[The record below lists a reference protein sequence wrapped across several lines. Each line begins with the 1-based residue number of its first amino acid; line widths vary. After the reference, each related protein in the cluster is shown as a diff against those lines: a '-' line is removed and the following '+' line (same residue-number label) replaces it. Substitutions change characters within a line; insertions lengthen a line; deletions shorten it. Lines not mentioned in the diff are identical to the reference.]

1 MDGLAMKRSWRSVE
15 QKDGAHKQQ
24 TSTPDSS
31 TDLRSR
37 RRTSNT
43 LRQTDRQTDQPD
55 EQKGQA
61 DEQTRRRGDETMALA
76 VPDGGLT
83 LHRDAAS
90 SQFLR
95 LNLPQSTLADLL
107 QVLND
112 SSLPA
117 AAAPRLRLG
126 KHPSLLINSKSTPF
140 HAYPQTSRSEIYQH
154 GSSQSQNHGHGHG
167 QSQSQSQ
174 SQDGGLYFSGV
185 LSHSL
190 EVQKAKEATAATDE
204 ALTNLE
210 RSLNAFEKG
219 KESRRTPLIATIDH
233 MRALGAGDSRSATG
247 REAASLARKST
258 SRADQEKERFF
269 KNANASRSTPAS
281 PALAPLSP
289 LPPAAA
295 DRENQRLEAIRTP
308 LIHLLAIRPVSAKF
322 LASRTRCN
330 AADVLALTTKLCTP
344 NRLDGSKFDL
354 KDKVYKDL
362 DVWSFPYPS
371 DEERTEAIEN
381 AISAFDRMRISKADR
396 LWQTLL
402 PKHERGK
409 GKVLSRL
416 NLRTQAQTTQQQQQQ
431 QSRLQ
436 APEEGGGYG
445 TGNESEGPTAPDHQ
459 SMTTT
464 AATPTIPPA
473 ASRDPDRFKSAEFI
487 LDSDEE
493 EAAANSIVAS
503 SKPTLAATTTTTT
516 TSTAQRGRPPKTKK
530 VPVKRQPPSAIS
542 APTTT
547 TTTTRPANVTSPLK
561 PSPLGS
567 SPPTNASD
575 VDVPSG
581 RPSSTK
587 SRPHSNSHSSSSS
600 SPLIHHLPRKIPP
613 AQPAKSRP
621 TPPSTATSTSTSA
634 STSALPSAS
643 TAPAKPGALKRKTR
657 PAEDTRPP
665 PTSSTSTS
673 SAIGLG
679 IHASEP
685 KRRRPSSISS
695 TTTSSLSQPESM
707 HSGSGSGSG
716 SASPPISQTILRA
729 RLRTKSAQFKQYY
742 AKYRLLHEEMMA
754 RSRNGM
760 DYDIDIEQIRKL
772 ERQHAH
778 LQKMKQEIW
787 DEDRRLRM
795 SS

>member
-1 MDGLAMKRSWRSVE
+1 
-15 QKDGAHKQQ
+15 
-24 TSTPDSS
+24 
-31 TDLRSR
+31 
-37 RRTSNT
+37 
-43 LRQTDRQTDQPD
+43 
-55 EQKGQA
+55 
-61 DEQTRRRGDETMALA
+61 MALA

-154 GSSQSQNHGHGHG
+154 GSSQSQNHGHGHGHG

-473 ASRDPDRFKSAEFI
+473 AAKPAAKKRGGLEKALSSKRGPKPKSTPAATLTGKVTKKTEKKTPAAGSAASLKSRDPDRFKSAEFI

-516 TSTAQRGRPPKTKK
+516 ISTAQRGRPPKTKK

-657 PAEDTRPP
+657 PAEDTRPL

>member
-1 MDGLAMKRSWRSVE
+1 
-15 QKDGAHKQQ
+15 
-24 TSTPDSS
+24 
-31 TDLRSR
+31 
-37 RRTSNT
+37 
-43 LRQTDRQTDQPD
+43 
-55 EQKGQA
+55 
-61 DEQTRRRGDETMALA
+61 MALA

-112 SSLPA
+112 PSLPA

-126 KHPSLLINSKSTPF
+126 KHPSLLINCKPTPF

-154 GSSQSQNHGHGHG
+154 GGSQSQDASAGG
-167 QSQSQSQ
+167 
-174 SQDGGLYFSGV
+174 DGGLYFSGV

-219 KESRRTPLIATIDH
+219 KESRRTPLIATIDQ

-269 KNANASRSTPAS
+269 KNANASRSTPVS
-281 PALAPLSP
+281 PALVPLSP

-295 DRENQRLEAIRTP
+295 AATTTDRENQRLEAIRTP

-322 LASRTRCN
+322 LAARTRCN
-330 AADVLALTTKLCTP
+330 NADVLALTNKLCTP

-416 NLRTQAQTTQQQQQQ
+416 NLRTQPQGQAQTQQQ

-436 APEEGGGYG
+436 VQEEGGYG
-445 TGNESEGPTAPDHQ
+445 TGNESEGPAAPDQ

-464 AATPTIPPA
+464 TTPTISHHPPTAKPA
-473 ASRDPDRFKSAEFI
+473 AKKRGGLEKALSSKRGPKPKSTPAATLTGKVTKKTEKKTPAAGSAASLKSRDADRFKSSEFI

-503 SKPTLAATTTTTT
+503 SKPTLAATTTPTTTAAAATTTTTT

-530 VPVKRQPPSAIS
+530 VPARRQPPSAIS
-542 APTTT
+542 APTTS
-547 TTTTRPANVTSPLK
+547 TTTRPANVTSPLK

-575 VDVPSG
+575 VDVPSA
-581 RPSSTK
+581 RPSTTK

-665 PTSSTSTS
+665 PASSTSTA
-673 SAIGLG
+673 AIGLG

>member
-1 MDGLAMKRSWRSVE
+1 
-15 QKDGAHKQQ
+15 
-24 TSTPDSS
+24 
-31 TDLRSR
+31 
-37 RRTSNT
+37 
-43 LRQTDRQTDQPD
+43 
-55 EQKGQA
+55 
-61 DEQTRRRGDETMALA
+61 MALA

-154 GSSQSQNHGHGHG
+154 GSSQSQNHGHG
-167 QSQSQSQ
+167 QSQSQ

-219 KESRRTPLIATIDH
+219 KESRRTPLIATIDQ

-436 APEEGGGYG
+436 VPEEGGGYG

-473 ASRDPDRFKSAEFI
+473 AAKPAAKKRGGLEKALSSKRGPKPKSTPAATLTGKVTKKTEKKTPAAGSAASLKSRDPDRFKSAEFI

-542 APTTT
+542 APTTTT

>member
-1 MDGLAMKRSWRSVE
+1 
-15 QKDGAHKQQ
+15 
-24 TSTPDSS
+24 
-31 TDLRSR
+31 
-37 RRTSNT
+37 
-43 LRQTDRQTDQPD
+43 
-55 EQKGQA
+55 
-61 DEQTRRRGDETMALA
+61 MALA

-112 SSLPA
+112 PSLPA

-154 GSSQSQNHGHGHG
+154 GG
-167 QSQSQSQ
+167 SQSQSQ
-174 SQDGGLYFSGV
+174 DAAAGADGGLYFSGV

-219 KESRRTPLIATIDH
+219 KESRRTPLIATIDQ

-281 PALAPLSP
+281 PALVPLSP

-295 DRENQRLEAIRTP
+295 AGAGAGAAATTTTDKENQRLEAIRTP

-330 AADVLALTTKLCTP
+330 NADVLALTNKLCTP

-416 NLRTQAQTTQQQQQQ
+416 NLRTQPQGQAQTQQQ

-436 APEEGGGYG
+436 VPEEGGYG
-445 TGNESEGPTAPDHQ
+445 TGNESEGPTALDQ
-459 SMTTT
+459 SMATTT
-464 AATPTIPPA
+464 TPTIPHHAPTAKPA
-473 ASRDPDRFKSAEFI
+473 AKKRGGLEKALSSKRGPKPKSTPAATLTGKVTKKTEKKTPAAGSAASLKSRDADRFKSSEFI

-493 EAAANSIVAS
+493 EAAANGIVAS
-503 SKPTLAATTTTTT
+503 SKPTLAATTTKTTTTTTT

-530 VPVKRQPPSAIS
+530 VPARRQPPAAIS
-542 APTTT
+542 APTTS
-547 TTTTRPANVTSPLK
+547 TTTRPANVTSPLK

-581 RPSSTK
+581 RPPNTK

-600 SPLIHHLPRKIPP
+600 SPLIHHLPRRIPP
-613 AQPAKSRP
+613 AQPGKSRP

-634 STSALPSAS
+634 STSALQSAS
-643 TAPAKPGALKRKTR
+643 TVPAKPGALKRKTR

-665 PTSSTSTS
+665 PASSTSTTA
-673 SAIGLG
+673 AIGLG

-707 HSGSGSGSG
+707 PSVSGSGSGSG

-742 AKYRLLHEEMMA
+742 AKYRLLHEEMMS
-754 RSRNGM
+754 RLRNGM

>member
-1 MDGLAMKRSWRSVE
+1 
-15 QKDGAHKQQ
+15 
-24 TSTPDSS
+24 
-31 TDLRSR
+31 
-37 RRTSNT
+37 
-43 LRQTDRQTDQPD
+43 
-55 EQKGQA
+55 
-61 DEQTRRRGDETMALA
+61 MALA

-154 GSSQSQNHGHGHG
+154 GSSQSQNHGHG

-219 KESRRTPLIATIDH
+219 KESRRTPLIATIDQ

-269 KNANASRSTPAS
+269 KHANASRSTPAS

-473 ASRDPDRFKSAEFI
+473 AAKPAAKKRGGLEKALSSKRGPKPKSTPAATLTGKVTKKTEKKTPAAGSAASLKSRDPDRFKSAEFI

-542 APTTT
+542 APTTTT